1 MDVLLIE
8 PDKHLTTSYQQ
19 ALENRGLEVMVAHSG
34 QAAIAVIDTTK
45 PRLICLEVHLPKHNG
60 IEFLHELRSYPE
72 WEDIPVVLLTFVS
85 EKDLNLQPSSQSQ
98 LGISHYFYKPRTELK
113 QLVSYISGVLQ

>member
-8 PDKHLTTSYQQ
+8 PDKHLATSYQR
-19 ALENRGLEVMVAHSG
+19 ALESQGLKVRVVHNG
-34 QAAIAVIDTTK
+34 QDAIALIDANK
-45 PRLICLEVHLPKHNG
+45 PGLICLEIHLPKHNG

-85 EKDLNLQPSSQSQ
+85 EKDINLRQSTQSQ
-98 LGISHYFYKPRTELK
+98 LGVDHYFYKPRTDLK
-113 QLVSYISGVLQ
+113 QLVSYISGVFQ